1 MQTLPLESQKELN
14 KQDKEDIFSRT
25 RTWQR
30 SARWN
35 VRGGSFWG
43 VPKKTANIG
52 YKHVDQKVIQI
63 LPSPARFHLVLAA
76 LEKVPWGRWQPAL
89 TGLRLGRAPSCSI
102 HPLSLRSCCQG
113 QKAQGWGIV
122 PQWLHCGE
130 INRDARKYL
139 YMSILVSE
147 GSGSKRAD
155 PQSKSNSWGW
165 R

>member
-1 MQTLPLESQKELN
+1 M
-14 KQDKEDIFSRT
+14 
-25 RTWQR
+25 
-30 SARWN
+30 
-35 VRGGSFWG
+35 FWG
-43 VPKKTANIG
+43 VPKKTVNIG

-63 LPSPARFHLVLAA
+63 LPSPASFHLVLAA

-102 HPLSLRSCCQG
+102 HPLPLRSCCQG
-113 QKAQGWGIV
+113 QRAQGWGIV
-122 PQWLHCGE
+122 PQWLHCSE

-155 PQSKSNSWGW
+155 PQSKLNS
-165 R
+165 